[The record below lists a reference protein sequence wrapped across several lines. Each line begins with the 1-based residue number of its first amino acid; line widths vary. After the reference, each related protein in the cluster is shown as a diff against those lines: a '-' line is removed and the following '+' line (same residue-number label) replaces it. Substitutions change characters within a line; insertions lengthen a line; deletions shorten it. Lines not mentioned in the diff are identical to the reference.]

1 MRTKFHPQYEICHN
15 LPTVDLLVSL
25 AYSAAVGGALEDPL
39 PVNLGLRV
47 KPPRTGS
54 SAPGLGEDG
63 LCDFDALD
71 VNGVRKIGPAP
82 RDVCSQVWLLGR
94 NELQSLI

>member
-1 MRTKFHPQYEICHN
+1 MSRAEFLDQYEVCHN

-25 AYSAAVGGALEDPL
+25 AYSAAVGGVLEDPL

-54 SAPGLGEDG
+54 VAAALGPDG

-71 VNGVRKIGPAP
+71 ITGVRMIASFLRNP
-82 RDVCSQVWLLGR
+82 CSLLRGF
-94 NELQSLI
+94 